1 MHTFFD
7 KLYNVFEYTLNLI
20 HTFFYRLKQLHRSIQ
35 DIIHPILEN
44 FQRYIATIVIK
55 KDIWEEIV
63 QIKRY
68 I

>member
-7 KLYNVFEYTLNLI
+7 KLYNVFEYTSNVI
-20 HTFFYRLKQLHRSIQ
+20 HTFFDRLKQLLRSIQ

-63 QIKRY
+63 QTKRY